1 MTVALPPAQVWNPA
15 RQFRGPGTAE
25 AQFAGL
31 CPEPGGPMAWGYA
44 VELRG
49 ILKCGGG
56 ARQAH
61 PGNDDCAAYLSGLG
75 AAGKAIAAM
84 RLLEGPEVAM
94 TGLVLACDRPPL
106 VRALWDWQAS
116 DIPARHGKLAAAA
129 VGAVLAA
136 VGGAW
141 WAAAE
146 YEASWVTPAREQA
159 EKALARQA
167 KGAAA

>member
-1 MTVALPPAQVWNPA
+1 MNLPNAKTWEPL

-25 AQFAGL
+25 AQFSGL

-56 ARQAH
+56 SRQAH
-61 PGNDDCAAYLSGLG
+61 TGNDDCAAYLCGLG
-75 AAGKAIAAM
+75 AAGKALAAM
-84 RLLEGPEVAM
+84 RPEGIAPNWL
-94 TGLVLACDRPPL
+94 TGVVLACDCPPL
-106 VRALWDWQAS
+106 VRALWDWTAS
-116 DIPARHGKLAAAA
+116 EIPERHGKLAAAA

-136 VGGAW
+136 VGGAVLSACEFPHDW
-141 WAAAE
+141 LG
-146 YEASWVTPAREQA
+146 PARDQA
-159 EKALARQA
+159 EKALSGLA